1 MSGSVVR
8 IRIHKVAEYGSNF
21 GSKSLRLL
29 PVLTL
34 PEFEIDGG
42 GPAVGLGQ
50 HGMLLHLTLIHQCDC
65 QLILA
70 KKKVPVSH
78 FPQQY
83 HWTPVIGG
91 CGFGS
96 QNSRLQDK
104 KINTN
109 FPI

>member
-8 IRIHKVAEYGSNF
+8 IRIHKVAKYGSNF
-21 GSKSLRLL
+21 GSGYPRLL
-29 PVLTL
+29 LTL

>member
-8 IRIHKVAEYGSNF
+8 IRIHKVAEYGSTF

-65 QLILA
+65 QLIITRAGDSLIGFLSESLFFGEKMSDLL
-70 KKKVPVSH
+70 KKKQR
-78 FPQQY
+78 FAQ
-83 HWTPVIGG
+83 
-91 CGFGS
+91 CFGS
-96 QNSRLQDK
+96 A
-104 KINTN
+104 
-109 FPI
+109 